1 MSGTLL
7 QNHLILFSSLNIF
20 MKIGIFS
27 DTHLGFGAGEQYQE
41 TFDRFKEALKI
52 LNEKKVDLILH
63 AGDLFDSEVPEQ
75 EVWSESIKA
84 FSENMFGETSLTK
97 SSNDSTEKVLVRG
110 TPIIAIHGTHE
121 HRGKD
126 FTNALEVL
134 ENAGLLVHIH
144 GEKIIFEKN
153 GEKVAIHGL
162 GGVPEK
168 YAKKVLEKYSPTPV
182 PNMQNFLLLHQSFKE
197 FLPFDDEMV
206 ATLSLSDL
214 PNNFDLIIN
223 GHLHWPSEQNVNG
236 KRFLLTGSTVF
247 TQMKRLEGENKK
259 GVFIYET
266 KNKDLSFEPF
276 KEQRKLFYHKIKFES
291 VHPDD
296 VKIAVE
302 KQIGKDLSE
311 NFFMKPLIRFKLVGT
326 LAKGFSQSDIKID
339 LPENAIFSISKEF
352 VNEEFKKKI
361 DSFKDEQY
369 KKKGIIELGIDILE
383 KNTEEAGLKD
393 FDTRRIFSLLSEDET
408 EKAEKVLLE

>member
-1 MSGTLL
+1 
-7 QNHLILFSSLNIF
+7 
-20 MKIGIFS
+20 
-27 DTHLGFGAGEQYQE
+27 
-41 TFDRFKEALKI
+41 
-52 LNEKKVDLILH
+52 
-63 AGDLFDSEVPEQ
+63 
-75 EVWSESIKA
+75 
-84 FSENMFGETSLTK
+84 
-97 SSNDSTEKVLVRG
+97 
-110 TPIIAIHGTHE
+110 
-121 HRGKD
+121 
-126 FTNALEVL
+126 L